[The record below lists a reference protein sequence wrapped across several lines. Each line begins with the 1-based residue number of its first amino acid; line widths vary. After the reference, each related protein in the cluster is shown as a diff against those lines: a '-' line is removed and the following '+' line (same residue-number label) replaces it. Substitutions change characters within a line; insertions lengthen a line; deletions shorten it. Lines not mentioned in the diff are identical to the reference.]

1 MAKTAQKKV
10 ANAAET
16 EGNSPTTVE
25 VELKSVARPTVV
37 ENHQVV
43 RRWREEKTLD
53 EVEEDEFDDDDGNE
67 GGDDVDIAADDPI
80 AKVLSEIA
88 GSRSTWSVSVSR
100 LPNYDKDNRTDPK
113 SRRFAGSLSI
123 PDAEYLKEER
133 YLEDLQ
139 QKFARGQN
147 GNWFLM
153 CVRRDNRNFAYLPP
167 VCVEPPAPEMIAAKA
182 IENGNTPI
190 NIFNPQQNPGD
201 LMDAM
206 LKQFEKFN
214 KLQTAMM
221 PPWMK
226 DMQFPAAA
234 PVASTGNDQL
244 TDEKALLHI
253 LNREGDIVDAVVSK
267 LKGLM
272 KGNSAVEEKSWAD
285 VAVAALTSPTL
296 PTVISQLVA
305 QLRAPMANPSEPPQP
320 HFQQQQLP
328 PDVAAYQIVIRRL
341 TDSLKINGEVESV
354 IAAIDGFLTLFPQHQ
369 SSVEGLINLPP
380 EQALQMLAQVEPSAA
395 EVVAMPHAVEWIQ
408 RLRDAYFQ
416 PGENTDGVNQ

>member
-10 ANAAET
+10 ANDADT
-16 EGNSPTTVE
+16 EENPPTVID
-25 VELKSVARPTVV
+25 VELKPVPRPTVI

-43 RRWREEKTLD
+43 RRWKEEKPLD
-53 EVEEDEFDDDDGNE
+53 EVEEDEFDDDEGNE

-167 VCVEPPAPEMIAAKA
+167 VCVEPPAPEMMAAKA
-182 IENGNTPI
+182 IENTPI

-201 LMDAM
+201 MMDAM

-214 KLQTAMM
+214 KLQAAML

-226 DMQFPAAA
+226 DIQLPTAA
-234 PVASTGNDQL
+234 PVSSTGNDQL

-253 LNREGDIVDAVVSK
+253 LNREGDIVDAVVGK

-272 KGNSAVEEKSWAD
+272 KGNSAGEEKSWAD

-296 PTVISQLVA
+296 PAVISQLVA
-305 QLRAPMANPSEPPQP
+305 QFRAPMANPVEAPQP
-320 HFQQQQLP
+320 HQPP

-341 TDSLKINGEVESV
+341 IDSLKLNGEVESV
-354 IAAIDGFLTLFPQHQ
+354 IAAIDGFLNLFPQHQ
-369 SSVEGLINLPP
+369 MSVEGLINLPP
-380 EQALQMLAQVEPSAA
+380 EQALQMLAQVEPLAA
-395 EVVAMPHAVEWIQ
+395 EAVSLPHAVEWIQ

-416 PGENTDGVNQ
+416 PGDNPDGLNQ